1 MNVRWGMRRSQFFAV
16 FNGVRQL
23 AVSFH
28 LLFLMFLLIFLLF
41 DYDNLSLGVISDLC
55 SSDADD
61 MMLICP
67 SVNIVIGLQYML
79 DVCVSI
85 GDSISLQFNASKS
98 HCMAIGK
105 MSKFVNEPIAWAPPR
120 SPGSPQ
126 LSTWVP
132 HSREAN
138 HLHLTAVV

>member
-28 LLFLMFLLIFLLF
+28 LLFLMLLLIFLLF

-61 MMLICP
+61 MILICP
-67 SVNIVIGLQYML
+67 SVNIVIGLQYSWMS
-79 DVCVSI
+79 VS
-85 GDSISLQFNASKS
+85 LLATQ
-98 HCMAIGK
+98 
-105 MSKFVNEPIAWAPPR
+105 
-120 SPGSPQ
+120 SPCNSMP
-126 LSTWVP
+126 
-132 HSREAN
+132 AN
-138 HLHLTAVV
+138 PTVWQ